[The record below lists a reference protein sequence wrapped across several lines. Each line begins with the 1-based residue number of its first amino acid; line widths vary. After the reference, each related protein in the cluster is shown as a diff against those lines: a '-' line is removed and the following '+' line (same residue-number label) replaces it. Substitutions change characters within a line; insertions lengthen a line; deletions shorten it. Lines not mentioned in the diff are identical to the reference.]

1 MKKDIEVSKEASTAQ
16 NDVHLLREKETNL
29 IIENLKKEEKKLI
42 LKNAL
47 MKDDLQLLSSVQ
59 FDNNAKDIKIEKLK
73 LEARTQMVRKF
84 KNFTLFITNYTVLL
98 DIKIICICSN
108 EQILRDCDLFVLNKY
123 I

>member
-1 MKKDIEVSKEASTAQ
+1 MEIEKERFKNSENEKKLIQAEIKFENLFTEKEKIVNFTEILKKDIEVSKEASSALS
-16 NDVHLLREKETNL
+16 DVHILREKETNF

-73 LEARTQMVRKF
+73 LEARTQMVRE
-84 KNFTLFITNYTVLL
+84 I
-98 DIKIICICSN
+98 
-108 EQILRDCDLFVLNKY
+108 
-123 I
+123 

>member
-16 NDVHLLREKETNL
+16 NDVYILREKETNL
-29 IIENLKKEEKKLI
+29 IVENLKKEEKKLI

-73 LEARTQMVRKF
+73 LDARTQMVR
-84 KNFTLFITNYTVLL
+84 
-98 DIKIICICSN
+98 DI
-108 EQILRDCDLFVLNKY
+108 
-123 I
+123 